1 MTQIRIFTLCLT
13 ISFAASW
20 ASAQDSVLSGVWANK
35 NSRLRP
41 DKNVRWGTLENGF
54 RYALLSHKGIPDRVC
69 MRLLVLVGST
79 EEENNELGIAHF
91 LEHMA
96 FNGTEHFKANELISF
111 LQSLGMEHG
120 YDVNATTSFDH
131 TLYSLEYWDNELP
144 SLNKG
149 LLLLRD
155 ICDGISFEPAEI
167 EKERKVI
174 LSEMRGRKSLN
185 FRAQADAYKLIFRG
199 LNFAGRIPIG
209 SSESIQTLR
218 RDQFLK
224 FYNKWYRADLM
235 LLVIVGDFAIPD
247 MERLVFERFRNIR
260 KPSSPLPKK
269 PLGRLQRSNS
279 LRAAAYRITDVGS
292 ASIQAASILPM
303 RKKPESF
310 ETRRQEFIRKFSM
323 ALLAQRMQ
331 RALPNTSNA
340 FADYVR
346 IFEHDTALASLVV
359 GGASWRDGVQ
369 SIDRIIRMTLKDG
382 FFKSEI
388 EWLKKRE
395 LSRTRKLRT
404 FYSKLDPAKIT
415 DSIIESVVQD
425 RIYIGMPKELEWHE
439 GFLKEINNKTIHR
452 AFRECWNLDQM
463 AFHISGEVDIHESTK
478 EIKNAIASSRE
489 EEPNLYLNQYLF
501 ELEYEPTLWGNPG
514 TVVESST
521 IPEFQAHLMRFHN
534 NVRFNFVE
542 TKNEPGQ
549 LRAIVRIGGGLFDQ
563 EENMPGLREFGPQA
577 FLGSGIQRYELSDV
591 QGFISSS
598 MLQFSFDVNDHDA
611 FTFRGVLGS
620 EDLDL
625 FLGIVTDY
633 LRNSKVHRSSYW
645 DAMVGNLVH
654 RKQSA
659 VGIPDGYRA
668 FQNILYGNDG
678 RLSWGD
684 MRDYTSIG
692 VSDVRD
698 WIEEPLRNGYIEIS
712 IIGDISISEATQRVA
727 STLGTLNNRRSSKLH
742 PKPKHPIA
750 VVSPAG
756 YRRVEFV
763 GEKHQAGVI
772 GFWHYD
778 KKIDLMD
785 KVALEIL
792 ARVIKA
798 RMWESLREDLG
809 LSYSPTAN
817 FSSYDEYSDFSTI
830 EASLDCSPADAP
842 HIAEEILKISTN
854 LFHYGVSQEEVDG
867 ALRPFKVKMRQA
879 LRSNEYLI
887 NNLLKRAQERSDL
900 THELVDLKKGK
911 FNQVSAEIVN
921 KLARKIFIPENSR
934 TAAIIPKPFIGI
946 FQIESQ

>member
-1 MTQIRIFTLCLT
+1 
-13 ISFAASW
+13 
-20 ASAQDSVLSGVWANK
+20 
-35 NSRLRP
+35 
-41 DKNVRWGTLENGF
+41 
-54 RYALLSHKGIPDRVC
+54 

-79 EEENNELGIAHF
+79 EEENHELGIAHF

-96 FNGTEHFKANELISF
+96 FNGTRHFKANELISF

-131 TLYSLEYWDNELP
+131 TLYSLEYWDNELA

-155 ICDGISFEPAEI
+155 ICDGISFEPSEI

-174 LSEMRGRKSLN
+174 LSEMRGRKNLN
-185 FRAQADAYKLIFRG
+185 YRAQANAYKLIFRG

-209 SSESIQTLR
+209 SPESIKSLR
-218 RDQFLK
+218 RDQFLR

-235 LLVIVGDFAIPD
+235 LLVVVGDFENSE
-247 MERLVFERFRNIR
+247 MERLVSERFGPIN
-260 KPSSPLPKK
+260 KPSSPIPKK

-279 LRAAAYRITDVGS
+279 IRAAAYRITDVGA
-292 ASIQAASILPM
+292 ASIQTASILPM
-303 RKKPESF
+303 RKKTENLD
-310 ETRRQEFIRKFSM
+310 TRRQEFIRKFSM
-323 ALLAQRMQ
+323 ALLAQRIQ
-331 RALPNTSNA
+331 RALPNTSNGS
-340 FADYVR
+340 ADYLR

-359 GGASWRDGVQ
+359 AGPDWKDGVQ
-369 SIDRIIRMTLKDG
+369 SIDRIIRMTLRDG

-388 EWLKKRE
+388 DWLKKRE
-395 LSRTRKLRT
+395 LSRTQKLRA

-415 DSIIESVVQD
+415 NSIIESVVKN
-425 RIYIGMPKELEWHE
+425 RVYIGIPNELEWQE
-439 GFLKEINNKTIHR
+439 KFLQELNNKTIHR

-463 AFHISGEVDIHESTK
+463 AFHISGEVDIQNSTK
-478 EIKNAIASSRE
+478 EIKNAIAASRKE
-489 EEPNLYLNQYLF
+489 APNLYLNQNLF
-501 ELEYEPTLWGNPG
+501 ELEYEPTIWGNPG
-514 TVVESST
+514 TIVESST
-521 IPEFQAHLMRFHN
+521 IPEFQAHLMRFQN
-534 NVRFNFVE
+534 NVRLNFVE
-542 TKNEPGQ
+542 TQNEPGQ

-563 EENMPGLREFGPQA
+563 EKNMPGLREFGPQA

-591 QGFISSS
+591 QSFISSS
-598 MLQFSFDVNDHDA
+598 LLQFSFDVDDHDA
-611 FTFRGVLGS
+611 FTFRGVLES

-633 LRNSKVHRSSYW
+633 LRNPKVHRSSYW
-645 DAMVGNLVH
+645 DAMVSNLVH

-668 FQNILYGNDG
+668 FQNILYGKDG
-678 RLSWGD
+678 RFSWGD

-692 VSDVRD
+692 VSHVRD
-698 WIEEPLRNGYIEIS
+698 WIEEPLRNGYIEVS
-712 IIGDISISEATQRVA
+712 IIGDISMSKATQKVA
-727 STLGTLNNRRSSKLH
+727 RTLGTLNHRRSSKLH

-750 VVSPAG
+750 IISPSG
-756 YRRVEFV
+756 SRRVEFV
-763 GEKHQAGVI
+763 GEKHQAGVM

-778 KKIDLMD
+778 QKIDLVE

-792 ARVIKA
+792 ARVIKT

-817 FSSYDEYSDFSTI
+817 FSSHDEYPNFSTI

-842 HIAEEILKISTN
+842 EIAEAILRISNKI
-854 LFHYGVSQEEVDG
+854 FRYGVSQEEVNG
-867 ALRPFKVKMRQA
+867 SLRPYKVKMRQA

-887 NNLLKRAQERSDL
+887 NHLLKRAQERSDL
-900 THELVDLKKGK
+900 THELVDLKKGDL
-911 FNQVSAEIVN
+911 NQVSAEIVN
-921 KLARKIFIPENSR
+921 RLARKIFMPENSR
-934 TAAIIPKPFIGI
+934 TVAIIPKPFIGI

>member
-1 MTQIRIFTLCLT
+1 
-13 ISFAASW
+13 
-20 ASAQDSVLSGVWANK
+20 
-35 NSRLRP
+35 
-41 DKNVRWGTLENGF
+41 
-54 RYALLSHKGIPDRVC
+54 

-79 EEENNELGIAHF
+79 EEENHELGIAHF

-96 FNGTEHFKANELISF
+96 FNGTRNFKSNEMISF

-131 TLYSLEYWDNELP
+131 TIYSLEYWDNELA

-155 ICDGISFEPAEI
+155 ICNGISFQPAEI

-174 LSEMRGRKSLN
+174 LSELRSREGFN
-185 FRAQADAYKLIFRG
+185 YRAQANAYKLFFRG

-209 SSESIQTLR
+209 SPESIKSLR
-218 RDQFLK
+218 RNQFLK

-235 LLVIVGDFAIPD
+235 LLVVVGDFEIPK
-247 MERLVFERFRNIR
+247 MEHLVSERFDNIN
-260 KPSSPLPKK
+260 KPSSPIPKK
-269 PLGRLQRSNS
+269 PLGRILRSNS
-279 LRAAAYRITDVGS
+279 IRAGAYRITDVGS
-292 ASIQAASILPM
+292 AFIQAASVLPM
-303 RKKPESF
+303 RKKTESL

-331 RALPNTSNA
+331 RALPNTSNG

-346 IFEHDTALASLVV
+346 IFEHDTALASLAVA
-359 GGASWRDGVQ
+359 GPGWKDGVQ
-369 SIDRIIRMTLKDG
+369 SIDRIIRMTLRDG
-382 FFKSEI
+382 FLKDEI
-388 EWLKKRE
+388 DWLRKRE
-395 LSRTRKLRT
+395 LSRTQKLRAS
-404 FYSKLDPAKIT
+404 YSKLDPAKIT
-415 DSIIESVVQD
+415 NSIIDSVVKN
-425 RIYIGMPKELEWHE
+425 RVYIGIPKELEWQE
-439 GFLKEINNKTIHR
+439 KFLQEINKKNIHR

-463 AFHISGEVDIHESTK
+463 AFHVSGEVDIQNSTK
-478 EIKNAIASSRE
+478 EIKNAITTSRKE
-489 EEPNLYLNQYLF
+489 APNLYLNQYLF
-501 ELEYEPTLWGNPG
+501 DFEYEPTLSGNPG

-521 IPEFQAHLMRFHN
+521 IPEFQAHLMRFQN
-534 NVRFNFVE
+534 NVRLNFIE
-542 TKNEPGQ
+542 TQNEPGQ

-563 EENMPGLREFGPQA
+563 NENMPGLREFGPQA

-591 QGFISSS
+591 QSFISSS
-598 MLQFSFDVNDHDA
+598 MLEFSFDVHDHDA
-611 FTFRGVLGS
+611 FTFRGVLGN

-633 LRNSKVHRSSYW
+633 LRDPRVHRSSYW
-645 DAMVGNLVH
+645 DAMVNNLVH
-654 RKQSA
+654 RKTSA

-668 FQNILYGNDG
+668 VQNILYGNDG
-678 RLSWGD
+678 RFSWGN

-698 WIEEPLRNGYIEIS
+698 WIEEPLRNGYIEVS
-712 IIGDISISEATQRVA
+712 IIGDISMSIVTQKVA
-727 STLGTLNNRRSSKLH
+727 RTLGTLNNRRSSKLH

-750 VVSPAG
+750 VVSPSG

-778 KKIDLMD
+778 QEIGPMEKIS
-785 KVALEIL
+785 LEIL
-792 ARVIKA
+792 ARVIKT

-817 FSSYDEYSDFSTI
+817 FSSYDEYSNFSTI
-830 EASLDCSPADAP
+830 EASLDCSPVDAP
-842 HIAEEILKISTN
+842 DIAEAILDISTKI
-854 LFHYGVSQEEVDG
+854 FRYGVSQEEVNG
-867 ALRPFKVKMRQA
+867 SLRPYKVKMRQA

-900 THELVDLKKGK
+900 IHELVDLKNGNL
-911 FNQVSAEIVN
+911 NQVSVEKVN
-921 KLARKIFIPENSR
+921 SLARKIFMPKNSR
-934 TAAIIPKPFIGI
+934 SVAIIPKPFIGI
-946 FQIESQ
+946 FQIEAQ